1 MTNTPEKT
9 EEQIE
14 EQSLIQKDRSLLY
27 MGVILG
33 VIILIMGYLTF
44 FVDEPLKLFR
54 GKEEAN
60 KTEDVK
66 EDGDSS
72 ILDESSSMS
81 DEEVRSSLVKF
92 IEAYYY
98 DEKRGYFDPPSYFA
112 SITETF
118 YNYHNL
124 TYSRLKDLYWQRRK
138 DMENLKRIWIVSS
151 LKFERQGDRI
161 VTTHWVKEN
170 YFRPSTRDLYSAH
183 VQYEFVIDA
192 DGKIVSLRDVDVKN
206 EEVHPIQPDSMD
218 LAPVGAVSPQQGAIT
233 EPPAAVNNE
242 NKVFNTNE
250 VDVQPEFNG
259 GQKELIKYVSSN
271 IKYPVTA
278 RQANIQGK
286 VIVAFVVEKDGSLSD
301 IKVTKGIGGGCDEEA
316 VRLVRN
322 SPKWKPGVLKG
333 STVRTNANLPITFQT
348 GQ

>member
-1 MTNTPEKT
+1 MARTQEKT
-9 EEQIE
+9 DDQIE
-14 EQSLIQKDRSLLY
+14 EQTLIQKDRSLLY

-33 VIILIMGYLTF
+33 VIILVMGYLTF
-44 FVDEPLKLFR
+44 FVDEPWKLFK
-54 GKEEAN
+54 GKKEAVKVEALEEN
-60 KTEDVK
+60 S
-66 EDGDSS
+66 DSS
-72 ILDESSSMS
+72 LLDESFSMS

-112 SITETF
+112 NITETF

-124 TYSRLKDLYWQRRK
+124 TYSRLKDLYWQRRR

-161 VTTHWVKEN
+161 VTTHWVKES
-170 YFRPSTRDLYSAH
+170 YFRPSTRDLYSAQ

-206 EEVHPIQPDSMD
+206 EEVRPLEPDSMD
-218 LAPVGAVSPQQGAIT
+218 LAPVEAVSPQQRPIV
-233 EPPAAVNNE
+233 EPQVATNLE
-242 NKVFNTNE
+242 NKVYNANE

-259 GQKELIKYVSSN
+259 GQRELIKYVSSN
-271 IKYPVTA
+271 IKYPASA

-286 VIVAFVVEKDGSLSD
+286 VVVAFIIEKDGSLSD

-316 VRLVRN
+316 LRLVRN

-333 STVRTNANLPITFQT
+333 STVRTNASLPITFQT
-348 GQ
+348 AQ